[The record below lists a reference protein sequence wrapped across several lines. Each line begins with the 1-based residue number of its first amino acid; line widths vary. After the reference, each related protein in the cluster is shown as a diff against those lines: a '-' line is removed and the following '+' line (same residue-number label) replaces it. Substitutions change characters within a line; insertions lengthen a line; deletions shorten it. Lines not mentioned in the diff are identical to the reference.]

1 MRYGRALERSA
12 RSSDV
17 ASAFARYDAHGERF
31 QGQRGT
37 RKGAA
42 DEAAVGVARE
52 RRRRKTLTNKNGQ
65 VVLDEWSLP
74 GEVPRRE
81 SMEEKRGELQL
92 VTFKHTQFLEMGK
105 DLFDQRVTEFLQR
118 VGEQN
123 IVVIHPISY
132 QHIDMST
139 LQVVIDYGVIVV
151 YREQQK

>member
-1 MRYGRALERSA
+1 
-12 RSSDV
+12 
-17 ASAFARYDAHGERF
+17 
-31 QGQRGT
+31 
-37 RKGAA
+37 
-42 DEAAVGVARE
+42 
-52 RRRRKTLTNKNGQ
+52 
-65 VVLDEWSLP
+65 
-74 GEVPRRE
+74 
-81 SMEEKRGELQL
+81 MEEKQGKLQL
-92 VTFKHTQFLEMGK
+92 VTLKHTQFLEMGK